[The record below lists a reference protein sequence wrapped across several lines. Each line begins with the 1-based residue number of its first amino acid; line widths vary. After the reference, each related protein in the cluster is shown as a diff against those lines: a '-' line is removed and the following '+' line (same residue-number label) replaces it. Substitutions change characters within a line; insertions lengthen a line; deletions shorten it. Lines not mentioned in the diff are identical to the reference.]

1 MSEQINATVE
11 SLRVFWD
18 QFVRFI
24 PQILVAALLLILGW
38 LVAKILRKA
47 MIRILRLLRVDVA
60 AEKAG
65 IEDFLIQGDVK
76 YTTITIVANLIY
88 WFVIFAV
95 SLAVLNSL
103 GLAAATDLFNRI
115 ILFIPNVIVAVL
127 VLIFGTLFAKLVRG
141 VTFTYLSNIGIA
153 GAEFVSQVAQWA
165 LLIFVVSVALEQL
178 SIGGQIL
185 VSAFQIAFGAL
196 CLALALA
203 FGLGGKE
210 WAARILEK
218 IWKTES

>member
-1 MSEQINATVE
+1 INATVE

-18 QFVRFI
+18 QFVHFI

-47 MIRILRLLRVDVA
+47 MIRVLRLLRVDVA

-103 GLAAATDLFNRI
+103 GLAAAADLFNRI
-115 ILFIPNVIVAVL
+115 ILYIPNVIVAVL

-165 LLIFVVSVALEQL
+165 LLLFVVSVALEQL
-178 SIGGQIL
+178 AIGGQIL

-218 IWKTES
+218 IRKTER